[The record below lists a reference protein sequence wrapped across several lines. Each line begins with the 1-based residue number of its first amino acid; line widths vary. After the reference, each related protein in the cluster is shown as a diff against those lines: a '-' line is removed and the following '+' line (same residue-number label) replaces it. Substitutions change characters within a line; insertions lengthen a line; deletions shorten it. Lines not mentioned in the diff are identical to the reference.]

1 MSLRAEGVTKRYGN
15 VTAVDGASFE
25 LPTGTTLALLGP
37 SGCGKST
44 LLRLIAGL
52 EAPDAGVLALGGVD
66 LASTPPAKRR
76 FGMVFQ
82 DYALFPYLDVA
93 GNVAFGLVEARMPAP
108 LRAARVAELLELVGL
123 AGFER
128 RKVDELSGG
137 QRQRVALARALAP
150 APRLLLLDEPL
161 SNLDAKLREALKL
174 ELRSL
179 LADLPAG
186 AVYVTHDQ
194 GEAFTVADLVALMRE
209 GRIVQVG
216 VGEELIARPADAWA
230 ARFLG
235 HDNVFEGAEARRLP
249 LGTDAALLRADLT
262 RLVDPGTDTTVDA
275 CVTGAVREGLEWRLA
290 LSVPAWGVVIAWR
303 GFDRELPEPPALGT
317 RYGVQ
322 VPPQAWQA
330 LRSEA

>member
-1 MSLRAEGVTKRYGN
+1 MSLRLEGVAKRYGS
-15 VTAVDGASFE
+15 VVAVDGVSLE
-25 LPTGTTLALLGP
+25 LPPATTLALLGP

-52 EAPDAGVLALGGVD
+52 EAPDAGTVALDGVD
-66 LASTPPAKRR
+66 LAATPPAKRR

-93 GNVAFGLVEARMPAP
+93 GNVAFGLVEARMPAQR
-108 LRAARVAELLELVGL
+108 RAARVADLLELVGL

-150 APRLLLLDEPL
+150 EPRLLLLDEPL
-161 SNLDAKLREALKL
+161 SNLDAKLREALKF
-174 ELRSL
+174 ELRGI
-179 LADLPAG
+179 LAGLPTG

-194 GEAFTVADLVALMRE
+194 GEAFTVADRVALMRE

-216 VGEELIARPADAWA
+216 EGEELIARPANAWA

-262 RLVDPGTDTTVDA
+262 RLVDLHAGAIAAT
-275 CVTGAVREGLEWRLA
+275 VTGAVREGLEWRLSLA
-290 LSVPAWGVVIAWR
+290 VPAWSVTVAWR
-303 GFDRELPEPPALGT
+303 GFERELPEPPAPGR
-317 RYGVQ
+317 RYGLQ
-322 VPPQAWQA
+322 VPPEAWQA
-330 LRSEA
+330 LEGDA

>member
-1 MSLRAEGVTKRYGN
+1 MSLRVQGLVKRYG
-15 VTAVDGASFE
+15 AVSALAGVSLE
-25 LPTGTTLALLGP
+25 LPAATTLALLGP

-52 EAPDAGVLALGGVD
+52 EAPDAGAVTLDGAD

-108 LRAARVAELLELVGL
+108 RRAARVAELLELVGL
-123 AGFER
+123 GGFER

-150 APRLLLLDEPL
+150 EPRLLLLDEPL

-174 ELRSL
+174 ELRGI
-179 LADLPAG
+179 LAGLPAG

-194 GEAFTVADLVALMRE
+194 GEAFTVAERVALMRE

-216 VGEELIARPADAWA
+216 TGEELVDRPVDAWA

-249 LGTDAALLRADLT
+249 PGAEAAVLRADRA
-262 RLVDPGTDTTVDA
+262 RLVGAATGGVEVGVTDA
-275 CVTGAVREGLEWRLA
+275 MREGLEWRLTLFA
-290 LSVPAWGVVIAWR
+290 PAWGVPVVWR
-303 GFDRELPEPPALGT
+303 GFDRELPEHPVPGT
-317 RYGVQ
+317 RYGLD
-322 VPPQAWQA
+322 VPPEAWRT
-330 LRSEA
+330 LEGEA